1 MTLSEI
7 IKNRLN
13 EINMTQTELATKL
26 NSTRQNFNNKMS
38 RDNFTA
44 KELTTIAD
52 ILGLQVLIKDNSGK
66 EYIIEYVPDEEETS
80 SEN

>member
-13 EINMTQTELATKL
+13 ELNMSQTELAIKL
-26 NSTRQNFNNKMS
+26 NSTRQNLNNKMS

-44 KELTTIAD
+44 KELTAIAE
-52 ILGLQVLIKDNSGK
+52 ILGLQVLIKDDLGK
-66 EYIIEYVPDEEETS
+66 EYLIEYNS
-80 SEN
+80 SE

>member
-7 IKNRLN
+7 IKNRLI

-26 NSTRQNFNNKMS
+26 NTTRQNLNNKMS

-44 KELTTIAD
+44 KELTAIAD
-52 ILGLQVLIKDNSGK
+52 ILRLQVLIKDDLGK
-66 EYIIEYVPDEEETS
+66 EYLIEYKTEEYTTE
-80 SEN
+80 

>member
-52 ILGLQVLIKDNSGK
+52 LLGLQVLIKDNSGK
-66 EYIIEYVPDEEETS
+66 EYIIEYLSNEEETS
-80 SEN
+80 SGN

>member
-66 EYIIEYVPDEEETS
+66 EYIIEYVSNEEETS

>member
-13 EINMTQTELATKL
+13 ELNMSQTELAIKL
-26 NSTRQNFNNKMS
+26 NSTRQNLNNKMS

-44 KELTTIAD
+44 KELTAIAE
-52 ILGLQVLIKDNSGK
+52 ILGLQVLIKDDLGK
-66 EYIIEYVPDEEETS
+66 EYLIEYKTEEDTTE
-80 SEN
+80 